1 MTDFILL
8 ADSGATKTEW
18 KLIGQASKP
27 SFFTS
32 GLSPYHMESDVMV
45 DLLKKEFP
53 DSIYQKQISS
63 IFFYGTGCKTT
74 PKANIVKKALSSIFP
89 DSGIH
94 VTHDLM
100 GAAIALCGNK
110 PGIACIL
117 GTGSNSCEFNGKKIT
132 FNSPGL
138 GFILGDE
145 GSGAYMG
152 KKVIT
157 HYLYQQFDKLLTES
171 FEAQFKTNKDEILH
185 KVYKEPYPNR
195 YLASFAVFLSAQ
207 RGHYIIENIIEDG
220 LRSFFDQ
227 HIVRYKSR
235 VTSKVNF
242 VGSIAFHFKDKIVEL
257 CDAYGFDLGEIM
269 QQPMN
274 GLAQYHTDKII
285 GNIQP
290 R

>member
-1 MTDFILL
+1 MTEFILL

-18 KLIGQASKP
+18 RLIGNVSQP

-32 GLSPYHMESDVMV
+32 GLSPYHMESALMV

-53 DSIYQKQISS
+53 DSIYEKPINSV
-63 IFFYGTGCKTT
+63 FFYGTGCKTN

-89 DSGIH
+89 DSNIH

-152 KKVIT
+152 RKVIT
-157 HYLYQQFDKLLTES
+157 HYLYQQFDKILTDS
-171 FEAQFKTNKDEILH
+171 FEEQFKTNKDEILH

-195 YLASFAVFLSAQ
+195 YLASFAVFLSAH
-207 RGHYIIENIIEDG
+207 RGHYIIENIIEDSI
-220 LRSFFDQ
+220 RSFFDQ

-242 VGSIAFHFKDKIVEL
+242 VGSISFHFKDKIVEL
-257 CDAYGFDLGEIM
+257 CEAYGFESGEVIK
-269 QQPMN
+269 QPMS
-274 GLAQYHTDKII
+274 GLAKYHKEKLI
-285 GNIQP
+285 GNI
-290 R
+290 

>member
-18 KLIGQASKP
+18 RLIGNVSQP
-27 SFFTS
+27 SFFTT
-32 GLSPYHMESDVMV
+32 GLSPYHMESASMV

-53 DSIYQKQISS
+53 DSIYEKPINSV
-63 IFFYGTGCKTT
+63 FFYGTGCKTN
-74 PKANIVKKALSSIFP
+74 PKSNIVKKALSSIFP
-89 DSGIH
+89 DSNIH

-100 GAAIALCGNK
+100 GASIALCGDK

-152 KKVIT
+152 RKVIT
-157 HYLYQQFDKLLTES
+157 HYLYQQFDKMLTDS
-171 FEAQFKTNKDEILH
+171 FEEQFKTNKDEILH

-195 YLASFAVFLSAQ
+195 YLASFAVFLSAH
-207 RGHYIIENIIEDG
+207 RGHYIIENIIEDSI
-220 LRSFFDQ
+220 RSFFDQ

-235 VTSKVNF
+235 FTNKVNF
-242 VGSIAFHFKDKIVEL
+242 VGSISFHFKDKIVEL
-257 CDAYGFDLGEIM
+257 CEAYGFELGDVIK
-269 QQPMN
+269 QPMS
-274 GLAQYHTDKII
+274 GLAKYHKEKLI
-285 GNIQP
+285 GNI
-290 R
+290 

>member
-45 DLLKKEFP
+45 DLLIKEFP
-53 DSIYQKQISS
+53 NSIYQHQISS
-63 IFFYGTGCKTT
+63 IYFYGTGCKTT

-132 FNSPGL
+132 LNSPGL

-242 VGSIAFHFKDKIVEL
+242 VGSIAFHFQDKIGEL

-274 GLAQYHTDKII
+274 GLAQYYTDKII

>member
-1 MTDFILL
+1 
-8 ADSGATKTEW
+8 
-18 KLIGQASKP
+18 
-27 SFFTS
+27 
-32 GLSPYHMESDVMV
+32 
-45 DLLKKEFP
+45 
-53 DSIYQKQISS
+53 
-63 IFFYGTGCKTT
+63 
-74 PKANIVKKALSSIFP
+74 
-89 DSGIH
+89 
-94 VTHDLM
+94 M

-171 FEAQFKTNKDEILH
+171 FEVQFKTNKDEILH

-235 VTSKVNF
+235 VTCKVNF
-242 VGSIAFHFKDKIVEL
+242 VGSIAFYFKDKIVEL

-274 GLAQYHTDKII
+274 GLAQFHTDKII

>member
-18 KLIGQASKP
+18 RLIGNMSQP
-27 SFFTS
+27 SFFTT
-32 GLSPYHMESDVMV
+32 GLSPYHMESASMV

-53 DSIYQKQISS
+53 DSIYEKPINSV
-63 IFFYGTGCKTT
+63 FFYGTGCKTN

-89 DSGIH
+89 DSNIH

-100 GAAIALCGNK
+100 GAAIALCGDK

-152 KKVIT
+152 RKVIT
-157 HYLYQQFDKLLTES
+157 HYLYQQFDKMLTDS
-171 FEAQFKTNKDEILH
+171 FEEHFKTNKDDILH

-195 YLASFAVFLSAQ
+195 YLASFAVFLSAH
-207 RGHYIIENIIEDG
+207 RGHYIIENIIEDSI
-220 LRSFFDQ
+220 RSFFDQ

-235 VTSKVNF
+235 FTNKVNF
-242 VGSIAFHFKDKIVEL
+242 VGSISFHFKDKIVEL
-257 CDAYGFDLGEIM
+257 CEAYGFELGDVIK
-269 QQPMN
+269 QPMS
-274 GLAQYHTDKII
+274 GLAKYHKEKLI
-285 GNIQP
+285 GNI
-290 R
+290 